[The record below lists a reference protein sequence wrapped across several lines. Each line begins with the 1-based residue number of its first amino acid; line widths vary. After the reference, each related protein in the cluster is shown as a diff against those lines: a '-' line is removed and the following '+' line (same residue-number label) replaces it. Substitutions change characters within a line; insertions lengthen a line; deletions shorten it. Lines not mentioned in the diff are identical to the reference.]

1 MRHVACYRWAA
12 SQLDKAPHGTI
23 LDAGAGEGYGTSEV
37 TRISGRNVVAIEL
50 DEATTI
56 HAHHTYPTVPSVR
69 ANLISLPCADKSFAG
84 CVSLQVIEHLW
95 DPITYLREL
104 ARCTRGPII
113 ISTPNRPVHS
123 PHLNKG
129 QKPDNLFH
137 VQEFDADELRDL
149 LELADPNR
157 QPQLFGLGHGTKIS
171 EWEHTNGGLVPAL
184 LNHDSS
190 RLAQRFAESI
200 TDTDFIIFSVDDLS
214 PHHSSSRVPSAFDLI
229 ALW

>member
-12 SQLDKAPHGTI
+12 SWLERAPQGSV
-23 LDAGAGEGYGTSEV
+23 LDAGAGEGYGAKEV
-37 TRISGRNVVAIEL
+37 SGISGRPVVAVEL
-50 DEATTI
+50 DAAAAT
-56 HAHHTYPTVPSVR
+56 HAHHTYPDIASVR
-69 ANLISLPCADKSFAG
+69 ANLVSLPCADDSFAA
-84 CVSLQVIEHLW
+84 CVSLQVVEHLW

-104 ARCTRGPII
+104 ARCTRGPIV

-123 PHLNKG
+123 PHLRKG
-129 QKPDNLFH
+129 QKPDNVFH

-157 QPQLFGLGHGTKIS
+157 QPKLFGLGHGTKIS
-171 EWEHTNGGLVPAL
+171 KWEHTNGGLVPAL

-200 TDTDFIIFSVDDLS
+200 TDTDFTIFSLEDPS
-214 PHHSSSRVPSAFDLI
+214 THHSSSRVPSAFDLI